1 MLNWVG
7 MPHVVA
13 NAHPELLRLDYTV
26 VPANV
31 ESGVGV
37 TISEWVR

>member
-1 MLNWVG
+1 

-13 NAHPELLRLDYTV
+13 NAHPAVLALDFPV
-26 VPANV
+26 VGTND

-37 TISEWVR
+37 RIMGWLGSGPAS